1 MLYQRKRNFI
11 YQKEIKS
18 IQNYRIILSNCSRAN
33 ESTKD
38 EEIKNSNNSYKIK
51 NSDYPK
57 FEQKKEYENKKE
69 AQLIEE
75 KKIIKVHWEI
85 NKGIAYTNNNYNE
98 RRINST
104 KLNSDNNNIISLKI
118 TKKRNEISNNNNNYL
133 RNNNI
138 SSNISEYNNYNN
150 YPNSNK
156 KDFSYKEEYK
166 TNDYE
171 SIKSRK
177 TYTKTNDINNYKS
190 NYMRYKSDQNKRQMI
205 KNCFNNYN
213 YSNRITP
220 TKDNISYENK
230 IMKDTSI
237 KFGSE
242 LSKNNYPNKSLLKKK
257 TKINMVSVAEFPR
270 KEIEKCKHKK
280 YDSLTYNDIKM
291 ISKKFNKIY
300 EVDQSDIIIKDT
312 KIISPEESNYQ
323 NIVLSK
329 INRLS
334 SILLP
339 NNKDNEQNINYSTFS
354 KKIIEKKLNSNITT
368 NTINNYVNKIK
379 QIIFIQSYFRSNLIR
394 KKILNKLY
402 SNFLYITFYS
412 KIKIFFIKKIFRK
425 AFNKTKIYNYEYQA
439 KIEEKYNKLIL
450 ILKNIFKSKLTNNK
464 KIFLNKFNYI
474 YNKKENKINKGKNL
488 IQIKVNQEKK
498 LKLLYTGFITWA
510 YNAKIKKF
518 NNILENQ
525 NKSKEKNNKKIKRKN
540 YNINTI
546 IRYEN
551 NSLKTIKFLI
561 NKKINNHKDFLRKY
575 FYQWYINTLNSKYK
589 LSLDKSNKNI
599 ISIKI
604 VLFVVLLKL
613 LFIKHKKII
622 IRDLF
627 QILNKK
633 DMNKN
638 FLNNIKSINEGYKML
653 EKYIFRYTYKHP
665 LYCIMDKINNENIDI
680 NLMKIIMNKK
690 KGLKE
695 LLKEIFLI
703 WKNKVIL
710 LKKNDTIKKLFI
722 QMINIYQKYYIKKI
736 LIKKLYN
743 WKNISKMIKI
753 KSLSLIK
760 GKKLYKICDFIKNEN
775 IKKNSKYFFN
785 KIKTIKRSL
794 NSNDLKELK
803 KIILYINNKII
814 INNIRKYFNKWIDYI
829 IKYKILVLKGKII
842 YKYKNNYYKLLLVKY
857 FDIWKNNILLK
868 NENKENINFN
878 FKNIVINN
886 KEIIIPLKYI
896 ILKSIFIKLN
906 KYYTYNGVNKYF
918 KKWMFIKNNNKK
930 EKIDNISKIQKLFLI
945 LPNEKTSK
953 ERIIKNRLL
962 IWKNNICHLEKE
974 KLLLRNIFE
983 IYNKKSLLSINY
995 YLNRWLFIS
1004 DSLKMKENSK
1014 IIFKFCKI
1022 KIKYILAQKQWNNL
1036 SKKLYNKKNINYFI
1050 KKIIKEVIYQI
1061 LYKKLIRIHYINK
1074 FKDKIKNIILLLNN
1088 QTNNLLI
1095 KKYLVVWK
1103 NKNNIKSLK
1112 QSKLKN
1118 MFDIVKYHSI
1128 NNSIRIFNNIFFCQ
1142 HINDIITRTE
1152 LRIRKIIINQ
1162 KEYFYKNL
1170 KAFF

>member
-402 SNFLYITFYS
+402 FLQ
-412 KIKIFFIKKIFRK
+412 FIIP
-425 AFNKTKIYNYEYQA
+425 
-439 KIEEKYNKLIL
+439 
-450 ILKNIFKSKLTNNK
+450 
-464 KIFLNKFNYI
+464 
-474 YNKKENKINKGKNL
+474 
-488 IQIKVNQEKK
+488 
-498 LKLLYTGFITWA
+498 
-510 YNAKIKKF
+510 
-518 NNILENQ
+518 
-525 NKSKEKNNKKIKRKN
+525 
-540 YNINTI
+540 
-546 IRYEN
+546 
-551 NSLKTIKFLI
+551 
-561 NKKINNHKDFLRKY
+561 Y
-575 FYQWYINTLNSKYK
+575 FY
-589 LSLDKSNKNI
+589 
-599 ISIKI
+599 
-604 VLFVVLLKL
+604 
-613 LFIKHKKII
+613 
-622 IRDLF
+622 
-627 QILNKK
+627 
-633 DMNKN
+633 
-638 FLNNIKSINEGYKML
+638 
-653 EKYIFRYTYKHP
+653 
-665 LYCIMDKINNENIDI
+665 
-680 NLMKIIMNKK
+680 MKII
-690 KGLKE
+690 
-695 LLKEIFLI
+695 
-703 WKNKVIL
+703 
-710 LKKNDTIKKLFI
+710 
-722 QMINIYQKYYIKKI
+722 
-736 LIKKLYN
+736 
-743 WKNISKMIKI
+743 
-753 KSLSLIK
+753 
-760 GKKLYKICDFIKNEN
+760 
-775 IKKNSKYFFN
+775 
-785 KIKTIKRSL
+785 
-794 NSNDLKELK
+794 
-803 KIILYINNKII
+803 
-814 INNIRKYFNKWIDYI
+814 
-829 IKYKILVLKGKII
+829 
-842 YKYKNNYYKLLLVKY
+842 
-857 FDIWKNNILLK
+857 
-868 NENKENINFN
+868 
-878 FKNIVINN
+878 
-886 KEIIIPLKYI
+886 
-896 ILKSIFIKLN
+896 
-906 KYYTYNGVNKYF
+906 
-918 KKWMFIKNNNKK
+918 
-930 EKIDNISKIQKLFLI
+930 
-945 LPNEKTSK
+945 
-953 ERIIKNRLL
+953 
-962 IWKNNICHLEKE
+962 
-974 KLLLRNIFE
+974 
-983 IYNKKSLLSINY
+983 
-995 YLNRWLFIS
+995 
-1004 DSLKMKENSK
+1004 
-1014 IIFKFCKI
+1014 
-1022 KIKYILAQKQWNNL
+1022 
-1036 SKKLYNKKNINYFI
+1036 
-1050 KKIIKEVIYQI
+1050 
-1061 LYKKLIRIHYINK
+1061 
-1074 FKDKIKNIILLLNN
+1074 
-1088 QTNNLLI
+1088 
-1095 KKYLVVWK
+1095 
-1103 NKNNIKSLK
+1103 
-1112 QSKLKN
+1112 
-1118 MFDIVKYHSI
+1118 
-1128 NNSIRIFNNIFFCQ
+1128 
-1142 HINDIITRTE
+1142 
-1152 LRIRKIIINQ
+1152 
-1162 KEYFYKNL
+1162 
-1170 KAFF
+1170 